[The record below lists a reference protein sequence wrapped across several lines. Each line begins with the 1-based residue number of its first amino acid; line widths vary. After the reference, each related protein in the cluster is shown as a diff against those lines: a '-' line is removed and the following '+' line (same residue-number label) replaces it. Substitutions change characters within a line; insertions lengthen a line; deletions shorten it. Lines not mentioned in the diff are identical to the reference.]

1 MAAASQVLTFVPQ
14 AKTGILRAPQ
24 RTMER
29 SGIAPDDLRHPPHA
43 AQFTVRD
50 NPVSAIIVGRK
61 GTVGILAMESS
72 DKADYVFSPAFWL
85 NGQALGFPVRF
96 DLVLKHLRQD
106 MRDDWYF
113 DCLQYDDLF
122 KDPAEA
128 KQIIISLLQEWN
140 GVYSGTRSVVRNIP
154 KNGYGERYGLETDFF
169 DRFVYQAICSFLI
182 PFYDP
187 LLGHRVLSYRYDPA
201 PLDAKYL
208 FKNKIDR
215 WFTFEGVTL
224 TFRRSGRHL
233 LVTDLSNFFENV
245 SRVQITNALQEA
257 VPKLAATGPE
267 KLQIRNAIA
276 TLDRLLT
283 QWTFNQDHGLPQNRD
298 ASSFF
303 SNILLSSVDREMTR
317 KDYDYYRYV
326 DDIRIIADSEVHA
339 RRALQDLIRQLRTV
353 GLNINAKKTEILPP
367 DVSNTKIAEFFPS
380 QNSSTIAINQMWQS
394 RSRRIVTKSVT
405 YIFEML
411 SQCIA
416 AGDSQT
422 RTFRFAVNRVA
433 KIVESGLFDVG
444 DALSINLLDTLSRS
458 LSEHAVTTDQ
468 YCRLI
473 ATLDREGR
481 CFPALEVF
489 LLAEEEAIHDWQ
501 NYNIWMLL
509 AVRRY
514 RTDQLVGLAERKL
527 REDVK
532 SGEAAAILIWLRC
545 VDEKSIIARCIRE
558 FESLPYQNARYL
570 LIASSVLDQDALRPL
585 YGRVPICLKG
595 TSLRAQRH
603 SNADGLPFAV
613 RESTDLLNLVDEISG
628 YD

>member
-1 MAAASQVLTFVPQ
+1 
-14 AKTGILRAPQ
+14 
-24 RTMER
+24 
-29 SGIAPDDLRHPPHA
+29 
-43 AQFTVRD
+43 
-50 NPVSAIIVGRK
+50 
-61 GTVGILAMESS
+61 MESS
-72 DKADYVFSPAFWL
+72 DEADYVINPAFWL
-85 NGQALGFPVRF
+85 NGQALGFPVQF

-122 KDPAEA
+122 KHPAEA
-128 KQIIISLLQEWN
+128 KRIIISLLQEWN
-140 GVYSGTRSVVRNIP
+140 GVYRGTRSVVRNIP
-154 KNGYGERYGLETDFF
+154 KKGYGERYGLETDFF

-245 SRVQITNALQEA
+245 SRAQIVDALENA
-257 VPKLAATGPE
+257 VPDLVATGPE

-283 QWTFNQDHGLPQNRD
+283 QWTFSRDHGLPQNRD
-298 ASSFF
+298 ASSFL

-317 KDYDYYRYV
+317 RGYDYYRYV
-326 DDIRIIADSEVHA
+326 DDIRVIADSELHA

-353 GLNINAKKTEILPP
+353 GLNINANKTEILAP
-367 DVSNTKIAEFFPS
+367 DVPSVKIAEYFPS
-380 QNSSTIAINQMWQS
+380 QDSSTIAINQMWQS
-394 RSRRIVTKSVT
+394 RSRRIVTRSVT
-405 YIFEML
+405 YIFDIL
-411 SQCIA
+411 SRCIA
-416 AGDSQT
+416 TGDSQT

-444 DALSINLLDTLSRS
+444 EALSINLLDTLSRS

-468 YCRLI
+468 FCRLR
-473 ATLDREGR
+473 ATLDRDGR
-481 CFPALEVF
+481 CLPALEAF
-489 LLAEEEAIHDWQ
+489 LLEEDGAIHDWQ

-509 AVRRY
+509 AVRRH
-514 RTDQLVGLAERKL
+514 RSDELVALADRKL

-532 SGEAAAILIWLRC
+532 SGEAAAIFIWLRC
-545 VDEKSIIARCIRE
+545 VEERALIERCVGE
-558 FESLPYQNARYL
+558 FSSLPYQNARYL
-570 LIASSVLDQDALRPL
+570 LIASSVLDEEALRPL
-585 YGRVPICLKG
+585 YGHVP
-595 TSLRAQRH
+595 TSLQETSRRAERH
-603 SNADGLPFAV
+603 CNEDGLPFAV
-613 RESTDLLNLVDEISG
+613 RESTDLLNLVNEVSG

>member
-1 MAAASQVLTFVPQ
+1 M
-14 AKTGILRAPQ
+14 LRQ
-24 RTMER
+24 CSFGGGLRR
-29 SGIAPDDLRHPPHA
+29 SVGAEVGKIGTKGIAR
-43 AQFTVRD
+43 
-50 NPVSAIIVGRK
+50 
-61 GTVGILAMESS
+61 MEGS
-72 DKADYVFSPAFWL
+72 DETDYVLNSAFWL
-85 NGQALGFPVRF
+85 NGQALGFPVQF

-122 KDPAEA
+122 KHPAEA
-128 KQIIISLLQEWN
+128 KRVIISLLKEWN
-140 GVYSGTRSVVRNIP
+140 GVYRGTRSVVRNIP
-154 KNGYGERYGLETDFF
+154 KKGYGERYGLETDFF

-201 PLDAKYL
+201 PLNSKYL

-224 TFRRSGRHL
+224 TFRRSGRYL

-245 SRVQITNALQEA
+245 SRLQIINALEEA
-257 VPKLAATGPE
+257 IPDLVATGPE

-283 QWTFNQDHGLPQNRD
+283 QWTFSQDHGLPQNRD
-298 ASSFF
+298 ASSFL
-303 SNILLSSVDREMTR
+303 SNILLSSVDREMT
-317 KDYDYYRYV
+317 KKGYDYYRYV
-326 DDIRIIADSEVHA
+326 DDIRVIAGSELQA
-339 RRALQDLIRQLRTV
+339 RRALQDLIRKLRSV
-353 GLNINAKKTEILPP
+353 GLNINANKTEILSP
-367 DVSNTKIAEFFPS
+367 DVTSVKVAEYFPS
-380 QNSSTIAINQMWQS
+380 QDSATIAINQMWQS

-405 YIFEML
+405 YIFDIL

-444 DALSINLLDTLSRS
+444 DALAINLLDTLSRS

-473 ATLDREGR
+473 ATLDRDGR
-481 CFPALEVF
+481 CIPALEKF
-489 LLAEEEAIHDWQ
+489 LVAEDGAIHDWQ

-509 AVRRY
+509 AMRRH
-514 RTDQLVGLAERKL
+514 RSEELLVLADRKL

-545 VDEKSIIARCIRE
+545 IGEAALIERCIGE
-558 FESLPYQNARYL
+558 FDSLPYQNARYL
-570 LIASSVLDQDALRPL
+570 LIASSVLSKDAVRPL
-585 YGRVPICLKG
+585 YGQVPISLRE
-595 TSLRAQRH
+595 TSLRAERH
-603 SNADGLPFAV
+603 CNKDGLPFAV
-613 RESTDLLNLVDEISG
+613 RESTDLMNLVDEVSG

>member
-1 MAAASQVLTFVPQ
+1 
-14 AKTGILRAPQ
+14 
-24 RTMER
+24 
-29 SGIAPDDLRHPPHA
+29 
-43 AQFTVRD
+43 
-50 NPVSAIIVGRK
+50 
-61 GTVGILAMESS
+61 MESS
-72 DKADYVFSPAFWL
+72 DKADYVLSPAFWM
-85 NGQALGFPVRF
+85 NGQALGFPVQF

-201 PLDAKYL
+201 PLDARYL

-245 SRVQITNALQEA
+245 SRVQIINALQEA

-298 ASSFF
+298 ASSFL

-317 KDYDYYRYV
+317 KGYDYYRYV
-326 DDIRIIADSEVHA
+326 DDIRIIADSEIHA

-367 DVSNTKIAEFFPS
+367 DVSSTKIAEFFPS

-514 RTDQLVGLAERKL
+514 RTDQLVGLADRKL

-570 LIASSVLDQDALRPL
+570 LIASSVLDQEALRLL
-585 YGRVPICLKG
+585 YGRVPIYLKG

-603 SNADGLPFAV
+603 CNADGLPFAV